1 SEPPPVN
8 AEPLTRQLLRIF
20 DSHAEQ
26 LRDQLQKFL
35 RGTSVPPEEFV
46 TRGWCREEK
55 KVFHLVSPLA
65 IARAWQGRL
74 RRNMVSD
81 YDQAMV
87 LIGACFD
94 GSGINASETLKNE
107 NFKPHPAL
115 GALLE
120 WHARR
125 TGTQDVRNA
134 AARALA
140 IFQVWERAHPEQV
153 TQLSLFYGGWG

>member
-1 SEPPPVN
+1 M
-8 AEPLTRQLLRIF
+8 
-20 DSHAEQ
+20 
-26 LRDQLQKFL
+26 QKFL
-35 RGTSVPPEEFV
+35 RGTGVPPEEFEA
-46 TRGWCREEK
+46 RGWCHEEK

-65 IARAWQGRL
+65 IARAWQGRH

-81 YDQAMV
+81 YDQAMF

-94 GSGINASETLKNE
+94 GSGINASDTLRNE

-115 GALLE
+115 GSLLE

-125 TGTQDVRNA
+125 GAEQDVRNA

-140 IFQVWERAHPEQV
+140 IFQGWERSHPEEV
-153 TQLSLFYGGWG
+153 KQLSLVYGG